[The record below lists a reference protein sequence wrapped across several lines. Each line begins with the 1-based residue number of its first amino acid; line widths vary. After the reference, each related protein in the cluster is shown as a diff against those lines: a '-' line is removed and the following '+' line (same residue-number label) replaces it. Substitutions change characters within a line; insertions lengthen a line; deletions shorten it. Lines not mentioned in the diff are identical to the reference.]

1 MAKKFKLG
9 TDLTV
14 EEYKYLENNVLNVA
28 EPYEAYLSYLKEK
41 QGKCTNNYFANKNCS
56 TVLPSFN
63 GFDRHHDKEYLVA
76 GLSRPDVAKANAWEY
91 QEAKNLTNC
100 RPAEHTLLHV
110 LIAERY
116 NLGIFGA
123 MKILNSHHNID
134 PEVRKILE
142 DRLNTSATVF
152 TWNQTVMVKAV
163 DLLNTYKLCYMNIAT
178 GVGKSTSAVEVAKSV
193 NRNFI
198 VLSPGKK
205 IIADWTK
212 HNVLNPRFK
221 GAYTYTTF
229 SKRYNELVTP
239 GMLVIADEAHHL
251 LEKGKGVWGTGIIE
265 AFENISDLMILGLSA
280 SEFRA
285 KNKRNLD
292 GTMQS
297 VWYRVFQGHVA
308 QGIKDMP
315 EGIQQGVLAPLQY
328 ICACYNK
335 EALDEPISLV
345 ANWTNSVR
353 KTVLKN
359 KLDILKNEMAI
370 ATLLN
375 KYQPGVMV
383 RDLVFIEHIGEV
395 DIYNETTG
403 TVEKI
408 NDYEQAKAAIKKA
421 RPYLTD
427 DNFRI
432 VHSKQS
438 EDENT
443 KAFEWFETE
452 ADDARYLVSVGM
464 VKEGYHPEVLT
475 GGIIFRR
482 IGAAT
487 VFEQILGRFAVLKSK
502 AKHDIVVFDFV
513 DAVRSSKYKFESGL
527 GGGKNNSVRPDVIQK
542 LSELTAYGVSVIDYT
557 GQLNELTMEIA
568 AETTRPAFTME
579 ELL

>member
-1 MAKKFKLG
+1 MAKKFKTG

-14 EEYKYLENNVLNVA
+14 AEYEYLEKAVLNVTD
-28 EPYEAYLSYLKEK
+28 PYEAYLAYLKEK
-41 QGKCTNNYFANKNCS
+41 QGKCTTNYFANKNCS
-56 TVLPSFN
+56 TILPSFN
-63 GFDRHHDKEYLVA
+63 GLDRHHDKEYLVS
-76 GLSRPDVAKANAWEY
+76 GLNRPEVAKVNAWEY
-91 QEAKNLTNC
+91 QEARNLTLC
-100 RPAEHTLLHV
+100 KPAEHALLHI
-110 LIAERY
+110 LIAEQY
-116 NLGIFGA
+116 NLGIYGA
-123 MKILNSHHNID
+123 MKILNAHQNID
-134 PEVRKILE
+134 PKVRKILE

-163 DLLNTYKLCYMNIAT
+163 ELLNTYRLCYMHIAT
-178 GVGKSTSAVEVAKSV
+178 GVGKSTSAVEVAKAV
-193 NRNFI
+193 NRDFI

-212 HNVLNPRFK
+212 HNMLNPRFK

-229 SKRYNELVTP
+229 SKKYNKLVTP

-251 LEKGKGVWGTGIIE
+251 LEKGKDTWGTGIIE
-265 AFENISDLMILGLSA
+265 AFENISDLMVLGLSA

-285 KNKRNLD
+285 KNKKNTD

-308 QGIKDMP
+308 QGIRDFA
-315 EGIQQGVLAPLQY
+315 EGIQQGVLAPIQY

-335 EALDEPISLV
+335 EALNEPISLV
-345 ANWTNSVR
+345 ANWTDSTR
-353 KTVLKN
+353 KTALKN

-375 KYQPGVMV
+375 KYQPSSMV

-395 DIYNETTG
+395 DIYNEATG

-421 RPYLTD
+421 RPELTD

-432 VHSKQS
+432 VHSKQP
-438 EDENT
+438 EKVNQEN
-443 KAFEWFETE
+443 FEWFETE

-464 VKEGYHPEVLT
+464 VKEGYHPEILT

-487 VFEQILGRFAVLKSK
+487 VFEQILGRFAVLKNK

-527 GGGKNNSVRPDVIQK
+527 GGGKNNSTRPDVIQK
-542 LSELTAYGVSVIDYT
+542 LSQLTAYGVNVIDYT
-557 GQLNELTMEIA
+557 GQLQELTAQIIT
-568 AETTRPAFTME
+568 ETTMPVFTME